1 MHDTSTLETLEG
13 FSNVLARVP
22 YTKSE
27 LWQSSTPWL
36 TLVILGIAHCSQQGA
51 FFTVGQLLSMPLG

>member
-1 MHDTSTLETLEG
+1 MHDSSALETLEG
-13 FSNVLARVP
+13 FLNVLARVQ

-27 LWQSSTPWL
+27 LGQSSTPWL

-51 FFTVGQLLSMPLG
+51 LLAVSQLLSIP